1 MPKQV
6 DHEQRR
12 QEIVAAT
19 WLALEDVG
27 LDGTT
32 MREIA
37 LRAECTTGR
46 LNHYFESRDAI
57 IVAALRQVH
66 SAAAHRMLSA
76 LDGRTGIDALR
87 AVLLESLPL
96 DAQRRREWKVW
107 LAFWSR
113 ASTDD
118 ALKAENTRR
127 YSEWR
132 DLITSLLKSVND
144 WNRLDRERTTDAL
157 LAIVDGLGLQATLD
171 PTTMTARRLEQAI
184 DRALH
189 EMIPRARLH
198 PAAETLRV
206 AKHPPSRAAR

>member
-118 ALKAENTRR
+118 ALKAA
-127 YSEWR
+127 
-132 DLITSLLKSVND
+132 D
-144 WNRLDRERTTDAL
+144 DAP
-157 LAIVDGLGLQATLD
+157 LQR
-171 PTTMTARRLEQAI
+171 MARPHHQSAEVGERLEQAG
-184 DRALH
+184 
-189 EMIPRARLH
+189 PRAHHRRPTRH
-198 PAAETLRV
+198 RRRT
-206 AKHPPSRAAR
+206 RASSDTRPDDDDRTTA

>member
-19 WLALEDVG
+19 WLALADVG

-76 LDGRTGIDALR
+76 LDGLTGIDALR

-118 ALKAENTRR
+118 ALQSENTRR
-127 YSEWR
+127 YTEWR
-132 DLITSLLKSVND
+132 DLISTLLKALDGANE
-144 WNRLDRERTTDAL
+144 LDRGRTTDAL

-171 PTTMTARRLEQAI
+171 PTTMTARRLEHAI
-184 DRALH
+184 DQALH
-189 EMIPRARLH
+189 DMIPRTH
-198 PAAETLRV
+198 PHRTAETVRV
-206 AKHPPSRAAR
+206 AERPPARASR